1 MRTKETY
8 FQNKEKRI
16 THIRYTLG
24 MSADS
29 LISVLLLKWFAVQ
42 KKKKAEGNVRAIIF
56 DYALKYYSTE
66 HKSELIRL

>member
-42 KKKKAEGNVRAIIF
+42 KKKKPKVTSGR
-56 DYALKYYSTE
+56 LYS
-66 HKSELIRL
+66 IMP

>member
-42 KKKKAEGNVRAIIF
+42 KKKKKPKVTSGR
-56 DYALKYYSTE
+56 LYS
-66 HKSELIRL
+66 IMP